1 MRNLFNFIIRNSH
14 WLVAILLV
22 AFSFY
27 LVFAHN
33 SYQRSVYLSSANQ
46 ISGWVY
52 TVSGNVSSFFF
63 LRKNNRELMERNAQL
78 EQELQVWREKADSRL
93 CDDSLSIKAFV
104 ADSTGG
110 EPHFTFIPAEVVNLS
125 FSGVNNYITINKGS
139 KQGIKPDMGVIS
151 HQGVVG
157 VVSNVSSNFA
167 VVIPVIN
174 PKFRLSARLKH
185 SENNGSLYWGG
196 RTISEAEVR
205 ELPRHEVYSVGD
217 TVITSFS
224 RIFPKNLVIGRVSG
238 LGKSADDNFIT
249 VNLEL
254 ATDFYTLQD
263 VLVINDR
270 FYEEQVALEELMEQ

>member
-27 LVFAHN
+27 LLFAHN
-33 SYQRSVYLSSANQ
+33 SYQRSVYLTSANRV
-46 ISGWVY
+46 SGWLY
-52 TVSGNVSSFFF
+52 AASGNVSSFF
-63 LRKNNRELMERNAQL
+63 LLKKNNRELMERNALL
-78 EQELQVWREKADSRL
+78 EEELQRWRENADTFTGN
-93 CDDSLSIKAFV
+93 DSLSANAFV
-104 ADSTGG
+104 VDSSHTL
-110 EPHFTFIPAEVVNLS
+110 PQFTFIPAEVVNLS

-151 HQGVVG
+151 HRGVVG
-157 VVSNVSSNFA
+157 VVSNVSANFA

-185 SENNGSLYWGG
+185 SENNGSLYWSG
-196 RTISEAEVR
+196 RNIREAEVQ
-205 ELPRHEVYSVGD
+205 ELPRHENYSMGD
-217 TVITSFS
+217 TVITSYS
-224 RIFPKNLVIGRVSG
+224 RIFPKNLIIGTVSD

-263 VLVINDR
+263 VLVIDDR
-270 FYEEQVALEELMEQ
+270 YYEEQKVLEELMER

>member
-33 SYQRSVYLSSANQ
+33 SYQRSVYLTSANN
-46 ISGWVY
+46 ISGWLY
-52 TVSGNVSSFFF
+52 SVSGNVSSF
-63 LRKNNRELMERNAQL
+63 LLLKKNNRELMERNALL
-78 EQELQVWREKADSRL
+78 EEELQQWREQVDASL
-93 CDDSLSIKAFV
+93 YDDSLTTEAFV
-104 ADSTGG
+104 ADSSAL
-110 EPHFTFIPAEVVNLS
+110 PHFAFIPAEVVNLS
-125 FSGVNNYITINKGS
+125 FSGVNNFITINKGS
-139 KQGIKPDMGVIS
+139 QQGIKPDMGVIS
-151 HQGVVG
+151 HRGVVG
-157 VVSNVSSNFA
+157 VVSNVSANFA

-174 PKFRLSARLKH
+174 SKFRLSARLKH
-185 SENNGSLYWGG
+185 SDNNGSLSWSG
-196 RTISEAEVR
+196 RNIREAQVQ
-205 ELPRHEVYSVGD
+205 ELPRHEDYSVGD

-224 RIFPKNLVIGRVSG
+224 RIFPKNLIIGRVSG
-238 LGKSADDNFIT
+238 LGESTDDNFIT

-270 FYEEQVALEELMEQ
+270 YYEEQEALEELMEQ